1 MSELGVFYDMD
12 DGEYAPMLE
21 LNADDAE
28 SAARTLRNHMTPDQ
42 IQALVRLLS
51 QTDSKEA
58 LV

>member
-42 IQALVRLLS
+42 IRELIRLLA
-51 QTDSKEA
+51 QQ
-58 LV
+58 